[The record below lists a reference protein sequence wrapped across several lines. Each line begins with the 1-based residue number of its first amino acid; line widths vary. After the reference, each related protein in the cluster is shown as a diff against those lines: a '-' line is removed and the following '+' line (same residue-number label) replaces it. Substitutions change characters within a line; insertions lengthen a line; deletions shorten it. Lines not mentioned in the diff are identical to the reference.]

1 MNFDALRISDGFE
14 VAKPSHASSSLSS
27 HDAEEG
33 DDSMNSCCSCAAD
46 SVHSDITAEG
56 LCQSSACLRAHLLV
70 YRSNLSTVDSMNFIS
85 CSDTSH
91 TALDTRRD
99 RIDFFSNNSIEV
111 ETHHVPGN
119 CSSSRSSSSSSRR
132 RRAEISDTL
141 LSSLSERWMQLK
153 DIVRMSQIK

>member
-70 YRSNLSTVDSMNFIS
+70 YRSNRSTVDSMNFIS
-85 CSDTSH
+85 CSGTGH
-91 TALDTRRD
+91 TALD
-99 RIDFFSNNSIEV
+99 RIDFFSNNSVED